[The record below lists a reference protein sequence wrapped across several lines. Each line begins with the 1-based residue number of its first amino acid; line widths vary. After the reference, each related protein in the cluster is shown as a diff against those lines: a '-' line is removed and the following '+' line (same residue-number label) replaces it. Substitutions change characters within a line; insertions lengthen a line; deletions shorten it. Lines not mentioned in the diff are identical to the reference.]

1 MPVPAKPGTAG
12 GAGSSPTART
22 AADGEEERA
31 ASAGDDA
38 TQGTRFRTR
47 RLLETY
53 YDLTLR
59 MQDSFEAREVAD
71 VLMLV
76 LIAIADL
83 RGAPMDAELLAEKL
97 DASRSTVERR
107 LRPYIENGVVAKER
121 RGKSVVFLFAGDMPD
136 PQNPELDMSVGMVR
150 AVMGLVFDISRD

>member
-1 MPVPAKPGTAG
+1 
-12 GAGSSPTART
+12 
-22 AADGEEERA
+22 
-31 ASAGDDA
+31 
-38 TQGTRFRTR
+38 
-47 RLLETY
+47 
-53 YDLTLR
+53 

-107 LRPYIENGVVAKER
+107 LRPYIDNGIVAKER